1 MAKLRKGVSYIGN
14 QEVVQMMQWFAVK
27 EDKGI
32 YVVGPE
38 LILQHNE
45 IMDEANRQL
54 LHDLAMEQRET
65 M

>member
-14 QEVVQMMQWFAVK
+14 QEFVQMMHEFAVK
-27 EDKGI
+27 DDKRI
-32 YVVGPE
+32 CVGDPD
-38 LILQHNE
+38 IRQHNE
-45 IMDEANRQL
+45 IMNEGNRQL